1 MSKISILLI
10 YGGQGPGQV
19 RKIKGE
25 VSNVSRMIADFGP
38 FFWNQ
43 GTGNTGGH
51 QVNRGGQIA
60 SFQENL
66 WFNVMLSKNMVDFMS
81 EILPWLSFYAE
92 AEEASWQAR
101 WDTHRKCGQRPIRYE
116 CMDAV

>member
-1 MSKISILLI
+1 MGQMSKISILLI

-81 EILPWLSFYAE
+81 EILPWLSFYK
-92 AEEASWQAR
+92 
-101 WDTHRKCGQRPIRYE
+101 RKLKKRLGRRDGIPIGN
-116 CMDAV
+116 AGSVQ